1 MNQYYTQIQN
11 WLSNKPQ
18 LKKALENIAIF
29 FVSAISSF
37 LAAYVF
43 RAFIVPSGEPIP
55 TPLITGG
62 VSGLSQIT
70 NRLFDVLNILNQ
82 VENRSLQ
89 AVFYFVF
96 NIPIFILAYTKI
108 GKRFAIF
115 SFINVIT
122 TSFFIEVIPHD
133 WTQLITISEDL
144 LSRAIIAGFIQGISS
159 SLAYL
164 MDISS
169 GGMDVITVYF
179 ANVKSTSVGKYAFV
193 INGVIYLAFTILYLL
208 NTDSMTG
215 ALNAIIFSVIYSFT
229 TSQVVDAINIRNKK
243 TQLQIV
249 TSRTDLPKILMEKFY
264 HGCTVVQAK
273 GGYTNSVKYIVYM
286 VVSSR
291 EVANVVKHI
300 RTVDPE
306 SFVDESPS
314 HQVYGKFF
322 IKPIK

>member
-11 WLSNKPQ
+11 WLSNKPH
-18 LKKALENIAIF
+18 LKIALENIAIF

-43 RAFIVPSGEPIP
+43 RSFIVPSGEPIP

-179 ANVKSTSVGKYAFV
+179 ANVKSTSVGKYAFA

-264 HGCTVVQAK
+264 HGCTVVQGK